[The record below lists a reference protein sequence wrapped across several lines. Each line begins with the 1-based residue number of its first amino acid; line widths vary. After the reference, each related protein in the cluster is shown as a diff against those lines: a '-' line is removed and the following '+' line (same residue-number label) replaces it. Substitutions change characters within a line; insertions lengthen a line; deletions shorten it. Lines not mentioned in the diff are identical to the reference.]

1 MIHHFQ
7 SLQHQKNLV
16 RSKDRLEL
24 LKHVEARMNE
34 DGLKQTKYQVV
45 GRIETELFTKIT
57 VSLLYDEQL
66 FSTKK
71 KGKAS
76 TCMRGSEFPRLV
88 ANCRKNNVS
97 RRRIWKQSK
106 LNFEGWSSMAR
117 VNVVAARDGF
127 DSPLS
132 TCFCR
137 LVYTFTRLCRIGL
150 DFVRATHLREE
161 NKREGCSTKK
171 ITRVV
176 ASA

>member
-16 RSKDRLEL
+16 TSKDRLEL

-71 KGKAS
+71 KGII
-76 TCMRGSEFPRLV
+76 T
-88 ANCRKNNVS
+88 NNVKNDDTASKRGTHSSLPS
-97 RRRIWKQSK
+97 RARKALAKAGKKSNIPRKTRRYKS
-106 LNFEGWSSMAR
+106 GT
-117 VNVVAARDGF
+117 V
-127 DSPLS
+127 
-132 TCFCR
+132 
-137 LVYTFTRLCRIGL
+137 
-150 DFVRATHLREE
+150 
-161 NKREGCSTKK
+161 
-171 ITRVV
+171 
-176 ASA
+176 

>member
-16 RSKDRLEL
+16 KSKDRFEL

-71 KGKAS
+71 KGII
-76 TCMRGSEFPRLV
+76 T
-88 ANCRKNNVS
+88 NNV
-97 RRRIWKQSK
+97 KNDDTASK
-106 LNFEGWSSMAR
+106 LGTHSSLPSGAR
-117 VNVVAARDGF
+117 EALAKAGKNAKM
-127 DSPLS
+127 
-132 TCFCR
+132 
-137 LVYTFTRLCRIGL
+137 TR
-150 DFVRATHLREE
+150 
-161 NKREGCSTKK
+161 K
-171 ITRVV
+171 TRR
-176 ASA
+176 